1 MVSADTTMMIRFCQV
16 MNMPP
21 QSRMTLLLYGLS
33 NAYGIG
39 PNQSSIAFCS
49 RMETPMVAINGSNSL
64 PRSRSGAKIAAFTS
78 QPSAAP
84 HERDADTR
92 EVIAAEYEGKEIR
105 RERADG
111 YNVRVREIDLDENA
125 VDKSE
130 PQCHEDIEAPENYAI

>member
-39 PNQSSIAFCS
+39 PNQ
-49 RMETPMVAINGSNSL
+49 
-64 PRSRSGAKIAAFTS
+64 RSTD
-78 QPSAAP
+78 

-130 PQCHEDIEAPENYAI
+130 PQCHEDIEAPE